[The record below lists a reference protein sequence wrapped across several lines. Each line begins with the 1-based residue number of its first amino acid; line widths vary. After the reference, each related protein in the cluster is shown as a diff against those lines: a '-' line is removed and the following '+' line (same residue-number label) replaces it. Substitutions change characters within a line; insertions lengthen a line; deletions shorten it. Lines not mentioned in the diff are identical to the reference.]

1 MEVSATPMDYLNETM
16 QMDVF
21 LAPLTDI
28 EAHMEFLNTVMY
40 AKDEDRDAR
49 EEAEYEYHH
58 KRGHN
63 LFDIEDIIS
72 LDILTTRP
80 KKPLPKRV
88 KAKELSVSG
97 DDDQATG
104 ITDGLKRLAILEEST
119 TQASPNAD
127 GVRECDAAAASATQS
142 QVQPSGDALE
152 LSTDAH
158 VHSLGPLL
166 FYTDLLLY
174 RNDSE
179 PQSQVSLEPIGNAD
193 ENWATG
199 LVPRENSSSKSEE
212 DGKPNYDVTDGQTE
226 TLSEEGDVTAV
237 GTTAQTATSSQLPDL
252 VTSSLLAQ
260 LSAQA
265 QDIIARNGGGNDS
278 PDLSQSDIAILRK
291 LELHLARITAG
302 NTSSSPLAEPAQ
314 PGMAQQGH
322 PPLVITTYS
331 TAPHIATSKAGY
343 PIPPAIWPPI
353 CSFGAVAMA
362 PPQPADMATV
372 LPPIAYMYGPFAP
385 YGLIL

>member
-1 MEVSATPMDYLNETM
+1 
-16 QMDVF
+16 
-21 LAPLTDI
+21 
-28 EAHMEFLNTVMY
+28 
-40 AKDEDRDAR
+40 
-49 EEAEYEYHH
+49 
-58 KRGHN
+58 
-63 LFDIEDIIS
+63 
-72 LDILTTRP
+72 
-80 KKPLPKRV
+80 
-88 KAKELSVSG
+88 
-97 DDDQATG
+97 
-104 ITDGLKRLAILEEST
+104 
-119 TQASPNAD
+119 
-127 GVRECDAAAASATQS
+127 
-142 QVQPSGDALE
+142 
-152 LSTDAH
+152 
-158 VHSLGPLL
+158 
-166 FYTDLLLY
+166 
-174 RNDSE
+174 
-179 PQSQVSLEPIGNAD
+179 
-193 ENWATG
+193 
-199 LVPRENSSSKSEE
+199 LVPRENPSSRSEE
-212 DGKPNYDVTDGQTE
+212 GGIPNHDVTDGQTE
-226 TLSEEGDVTAV
+226 TLSEEGGVTAV

-331 TAPHIATSKAGY
+331 TAPYIATSKAGY

-353 CSFGAVAMA
+353 CSFGAMAMA

-372 LPPIAYMYGPFAP
+372 LPPIAYLYGPFAP